1 MKLSMLFGAA
11 VVLFSSMAFAFDE
24 TYIGNVAP
32 HGETTV
38 SRKIPK
44 GHHSVEVFTEGGGD
58 VGGDGGTGGRITT
71 HVYNAA
77 NVVNYTC
84 ENTSHCTHVLDTDVD
99 LEASFT
105 VSNSSSKGIGFRVW
119 IH

>member
-11 VVLFSSMAFAFDE
+11 LVLFSSAAFAHDD
-24 TYIGNVAP
+24 TYIGNVSA

-38 SRKIPK
+38 VRKIPK
-44 GHHSVEVFTEGGGD
+44 GHHSVEVFTEGGGF
-58 VGGDGGTGGRITT
+58 DGGAGRVTT

-84 ENTSHCTHVLDTDVD
+84 ENTSHCTHVLDTDID
-99 LEASFT
+99 IEANFT
-105 VSNSSSKGIGFRVW
+105 IISSSDKSFGFRVW

>member
-24 TYIGNVAP
+24 TYIGNVSP

-38 SRKIPK
+38 TRLLPK
-44 GHHSVEVFTEGGGD
+44 GHHSVDFFTEGD
-58 VGGDGGTGGRITT
+58 RDERDGGTSGKVST
-71 HVYNAA
+71 HVYSAA
-77 NVVNYTC
+77 NVINYTC
-84 ENTSHCTHVLDTDVD
+84 ENTSHCRHVLDTDVD
-99 LEASFT
+99 IEVSFT
-105 VSNSSSKGIGFRVW
+105 VSNSSDKNIGFRVW